1 MYYCLIENSNDVGIL
16 GVFQSETFGMSKK
29 KARKK
34 DQPNFTEC
42 TLIISPFFIVNLMD
56 GNISMV
62 SDSSNN
68 ILVFTSMFAQ
78 HGGVIYK

>member
-16 GVFQSETFGMSKK
+16 DVFQSETFGMSKK
-29 KARKK
+29 EARKK

-42 TLIISPFFIVNLMD
+42 TLIISPFVIITLMD

-62 SDSSNN
+62 SDSSNKF
-68 ILVFTSMFAQ
+68 LVFTSMFAR
-78 HGGVIYK
+78 HRGVIY

>member
-42 TLIISPFFIVNLMD
+42 TLIISPFVIITLMD

-78 HGGVIYK
+78 HGGVIY